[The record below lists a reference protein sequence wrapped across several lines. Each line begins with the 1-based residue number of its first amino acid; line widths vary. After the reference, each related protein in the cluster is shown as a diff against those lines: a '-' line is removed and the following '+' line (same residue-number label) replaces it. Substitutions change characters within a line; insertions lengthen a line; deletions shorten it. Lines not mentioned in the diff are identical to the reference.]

1 MKHLA
6 WLGSSACLV
15 LALSLL
21 GCGSS
26 KGTTTQFDAG
36 AACLPLPTYA
46 ELRDTIFAPRC
57 SGHCHGGG
65 GLTPSAT
72 AGPINLSGS
81 STRTE
86 LVDRASILGMG
97 LVLVVPGDPGASFLI
112 RKLTNDL
119 PADSSLGGPM
129 PQGEAIAWQ
138 MIPQAELD
146 RIRAG

>member
-1 MKHLA
+1 MA
-6 WLGSSACLV
+6 
-15 LALSLL
+15 LALSML

-26 KGTTTQFDAG
+26 SGTTTPFDAG
-36 AACLPLPTYA
+36 AGCLPVPTYV
-46 ELRDTIFAPRC
+46 ELRDSIFSVRC
-57 SGHCHGGG
+57 SGRCHGSG
-65 GLTPSAT
+65 GLTPSAA

-97 LVLVVPGDPGASFLI
+97 LVLVVPGDPGASFLL

-119 PADSSLGGPM
+119 PADGSLGQPM

-146 RIRAG
+146 RIRCWIAGGAP